1 MDINTDSQSIILEEN
16 LNNDIKTEVSK
27 KTVYL
32 KVKRIIDIIISSLG
46 LIILS
51 PVFLLLAIIIKMDSK
66 GPVFFAHIRVG
77 KNGKKFKMYKFRTMC
92 DNAQKMIRKFNPEQ
106 KKEFEEN
113 YKLKDDPRITRVG
126 KILRKTSLDEL
137 PQIFNILIGDLS
149 IVGPRAI
156 ITKEL
161 KKYGDNKEKFL
172 SVTPGLTGY
181 WQVNG
186 RSNTTYEERIEM
198 ELYYIDNMSFKLD
211 LKIFLKTFIAVFK
224 KEGAV

>member
-1 MDINTDSQSIILEEN
+1 MDINTNSQSIILEEN
-16 LNNDIKTEVSK
+16 LNNDIKTEVNK

-32 KVKRIIDIIISSLG
+32 KVKRIIDILISSLG

-51 PVFLLLAIIIKMDSK
+51 PIFLLLAIIIKIDSK

-92 DNAQKMIRKFNPEQ
+92 DNAQKMIRKFSPEQ

-161 KKYGDNKEKFL
+161 KK
-172 SVTPGLTGY
+172 
-181 WQVNG
+181 
-186 RSNTTYEERIEM
+186 
-198 ELYYIDNMSFKLD
+198 
-211 LKIFLKTFIAVFK
+211 
-224 KEGAV
+224 